1 MSISG
6 YGAVIALAMLEGAL
20 VALPR
25 ADALEPLRRLRSPV
39 WAALLPGSILLGTF
53 GPLALPSMA
62 PALVV
67 LARIVTPLLAAVA
80 VVAVA
85 RGSRQALL
93 IVALALA
100 LVAAFISGWAGQ
112 LSASVLTALG
122 CLALGSAVVRL
133 IPPGWILIGILVMA
147 AADLALLTS
156 GVGHSAGV
164 IMADATA
171 NVHGPVF
178 DQAGVGGVSID
189 YPDLV
194 LAGMLGVLAAG
205 RNHQWTAAVLVAMIA
220 AVFGMVLPIGSGLP
234 ATVPIALT
242 FVLLECARL
251 AQRRRVPGIP
261 AAASAT

>member
-25 ADALEPLRRLRSPV
+25 ADALGPLRRLRSPA

-67 LARIVTPLLAAVA
+67 LAGVATPLLATVA

-85 RGSRQALL
+85 RGPREALL
-93 IVALALA
+93 IATLALALA
-100 LVAAFISGWAGQ
+100 AALISGWEGQ
-112 LSASVLTALG
+112 LSASMLTGLG

-133 IPPGWILIGILVMA
+133 IPPRWVLIGVLGMA
-147 AADLALLTS
+147 AADLALLAS

-178 DQAGVGGVSID
+178 DQAGVGRVSTD

-194 LAGMLGVLAAG
+194 LAAMLGVLQAG
-205 RNHQWTAAVLVAMIA
+205 RYRQWAAAVLVAILA
-220 AVFGMVLPIGSGLP
+220 TAFGMVLPIGSGLP

-242 FVLLECARL
+242 FALLECARI
-251 AQRRRVPGIP
+251 ARRRRVLGIA